1 MMASP
6 GKKTKARLHDPAT
19 LAESRFWEPNRRQ
32 ARMLTVDMDFP
43 DSEARLAAACAAQRV
58 PAPDVYVLNSIKG
71 TLQASWW
78 IDPIPARLLENR
90 SSGVGWLYA
99 RVLESLRMRLD
110 GDPCFADTRRR
121 NPYCTD
127 GQTVMVSS
135 RACIHSLASI
145 RSWLGERGLFTGG
158 GMSASRRRL
167 VEAAWRRS
175 GGKEG
180 TPVARSAVKGSRN
193 TTVFAAAISAL
204 RNGHDPAAAAASVDC
219 TPPLPAK
226 EIKTIIASARR
237 CASRPVPTPGMKDSR
252 TVNPNPSTGMHD
264 LCSQWGRKGGRAD
277 TPKQRRTRMRNLA
290 AGSRMNSV
298 RHMMT
303 RDRCLAWLRRYGGA
317 ALRLL
322 RTTGSISPA
331 SAAAMARTVGAS
343 RQTVSRCL
351 HEIMRMLKEGGIA
364 DKGRNPLAGQGLV
377 PGLAWTVARFEN
389 RVTALMTAR
398 GMTMIRAGAPPDP
411 ADPAAI
417 PMAWAST
424 AAPGRGG
431 ALA

>member
-1 MMASP
+1 MVSP
-6 GKKTKARLHDPAT
+6 GKNAKARLRTPES
-19 LAESRFWEPNRRQ
+19 LAKSRFWEPNRIR

-43 DSEARLAAACAAQRV
+43 DSEARLAAACAAQRI

-135 RACIHSLASI
+135 QACIHSLASI

-167 VEAAWRRS
+167 VETAWRRS

-180 TPVARSAVKGSRN
+180 ITAARSAVKGARN

-204 RNGHDPAAAAASVDC
+204 RNGHDPVAAAASVKC

-226 EIKTIIASARR
+226 EIDTIIASARR
-237 CASRPVPTPGMKDSR
+237 CASRPAPAPGMKYR
-252 TVNPNPSTGMHD
+252 QPGLPGPSTGMHD

-277 TPKQRRTRMRNLA
+277 TPRQRRTRMRNLA

-303 RDRCLAWLRRYGGA
+303 RDQCLAWLRRYGGA

-322 RTTGSISPA
+322 RTTGSISGA
-331 SAAAMARTVGAS
+331 SASAVARTVGAS

-389 RVTALMTAR
+389 RVTGFMAGR
-398 GMTMIRAGAPPDP
+398 GLTMIRAGAPPDP
-411 ADPAAI
+411 ADPVST
-417 PMAWAST
+417 PMSWAST